1 MAVCDVFTCGENNL
15 PDSAAHYMYE
25 RMEAT
30 GWEGTEINRKLD
42 DE

>member
-1 MAVCDVFTCGENNL
+1 MFLLVVKTIFLT
-15 PDSAAHYMYE
+15 AAHYMYE